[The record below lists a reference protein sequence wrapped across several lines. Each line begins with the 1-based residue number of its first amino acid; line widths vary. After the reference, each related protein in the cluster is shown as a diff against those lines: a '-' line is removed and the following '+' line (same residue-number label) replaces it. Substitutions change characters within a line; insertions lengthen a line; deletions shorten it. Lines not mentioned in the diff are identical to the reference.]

1 MIASISAVVAVVAG
15 LITAVI
21 TLYSKVQ
28 RLSDGI
34 ATSSVLIGVMPGVS
48 IPNLSVRSTTVTSYW
63 AAIKAMAA
71 GNDIVFLKL
80 RNLSYG
86 LRKCS
91 AVFSSGSEPI
101 DSKIVTINDDDD
113 IQRFVA
119 VIAERA
125 ERYKL

>member
-1 MIASISAVVAVVAG
+1 MVATISAFAAVIVG
-15 LITAVI
+15 LITTMI
-21 TLYSKVQ
+21 TLYSKIQ

-48 IPNLSVRSTTVTSYW
+48 IPNLNVRSTIVSSYW

-91 AVFSSGSEPI
+91 AVFSSVQEPI
-101 DSKIVTINDDDD
+101 DSKIVMIAGDDDV
-113 IQRFVA
+113 QRFVA